1 MLWADLA
8 LSAVSADL
16 RFSVR
21 VRLLD
26 VAGGVLDTSEPRGSG
41 GDGAFVVGTQGC
53 EKPFHSSTP
62 PPSAPQPCFV
72 VVLYL
77 CACLILDELCS
88 HWPIR
93 FRFKAAVNT
102 V

>member
-1 MLWADLA
+1 MLWANLA

-26 VAGGVLDTSEPRGSG
+26 VAGGVLNTSEPRGSG

-53 EKPFHSSTP
+53 ERFTLLIATP
-62 PPSAPQPCFV
+62 LGHHPTEGG
-72 VVLYL
+72 
-77 CACLILDELCS
+77 CAGGD
-88 HWPIR
+88 
-93 FRFKAAVNT
+93 
-102 V
+102 

>member
-53 EKPFHSSTP
+53 ENLSTLQRHH
-62 PPSAPQPCFV
+62 PQP
-72 VVLYL
+72 L
-77 CACLILDELCS
+77 S
-88 HWPIR
+88 HALWLFYICVR
-93 FRFKAAVNT
+93 A
-102 V
+102 